1 MRMITPWGGSVVV
14 ICRTERIQI
23 CRKKKKK
30 KTIREGAKNALRH
43 THTNEKVQSY
53 MDLQFSSLGEK
64 TRENRCLIGAEKK
77 GCDMRH

>member
-1 MRMITPWGGSVVV
+1 MGRLRSGYLQDRAYTNL
-14 ICRTERIQI
+14 QK
-23 CRKKKKK
+23 KKKKK